1 MGLLRPTIGGSG
13 RHGDRS
19 DVLGQQTGVSNTSES
34 QRTPEGATP
43 LRQREA
49 GRIRM
54 QMRSPT
60 RQSAVRIGLEPEII
74 SRARRDEPHQC
85 ESRCACATTD
95 THPCRT
101 GYRKVYPP
109 STGCG

>member
-1 MGLLRPTIGGSG
+1 
-13 RHGDRS
+13 
-19 DVLGQQTGVSNTSES
+19 VLGQHPGVGDTGEA

-60 RQSAVRIGLEPEII
+60 RQSAARIGLEPEVIPR
-74 SRARRDEPHQC
+74 SHRDEPHEC
-85 ESRCACATTD
+85 EGWCA
-95 THPCRT
+95 
-101 GYRKVYPP
+101 
-109 STGCG
+109 